1 MIQRR
6 LVTLSGLVLITVLAL
21 ALSPVALIVAVAISF
36 LPNYRTTP
44 QALAFMYGFLAFEWA
59 GLIRFLWTVTRYPK
73 NQRIERYR
81 EIQFWWA
88 QCLFDMGK
96 RLYRLEIEIT
106 GSDALDGNC
115 ALVLCRHSSMGDTI
129 LPLLFFGNVRRE
141 GLRYV
146 LKQELRYLPCLDI
159 GGHALPNVFVD
170 RSGSDSAKAVREV
183 SNLIATA
190 GSDESVLIYPEGT
203 RFTRNKHDTLRSKYP
218 NLSPQ
223 LDRWP
228 DLLPPRLG
236 GVLGMLE
243 ANPGKDLVFLAHA
256 GFEGS
261 ADVHDLLSGGW
272 LGQRVKLHFWRIP
285 FDQLPKENVQ
295 EFLFAEWDK
304 MQTTVHGMLAD
315 LGQLPTFNKAG

>member
-6 LVTLSGLVLITVLAL
+6 LITLSSLVVITALAL
-21 ALSPVALIVAVAISF
+21 ALLPAVVVVAVILSF
-36 LPNYRTTP
+36 APKYRATP
-44 QALAFMYGFLAFEWA
+44 QALTFMYGFLAHEWA
-59 GLIRFLWTVTRYPK
+59 GLARFFWAVVRYPK
-73 NQRIERYR
+73 SQRIERYR

-88 QCLFDMGK
+88 QRLFDMGK
-96 RLYRLEIEIT
+96 RLYRLEIEIS
-106 GSDALDGNC
+106 GEEALQGNC
-115 ALVLCRHSSMGDTI
+115 ALVLCRHSSMGDTV
-129 LPLLFFGNVRRE
+129 LPLLFFGKARQE

-159 GGHALPNVFVD
+159 GGHGLPNVFVD
-170 RSGSDSAKAVREV
+170 RSGSDSAKAVGEV
-183 SNLIATA
+183 SDLIATA

-203 RFTRNKHDTLRSKYP
+203 RFTRKKHQALRQKYP

-228 DLLPPRLG
+228 GLLPPRLG

-261 ADVHDLLSGGW
+261 ADIHDLLGGGW

-285 FDQLPKENVQ
+285 FDQLPTENVQ
-295 EFLFAEWDK
+295 EFLFAEWDT
-304 MQTTVHGMLAD
+304 MQATVDRMLAD
-315 LGQLPTFNKAG
+315 LGDSATANNPG